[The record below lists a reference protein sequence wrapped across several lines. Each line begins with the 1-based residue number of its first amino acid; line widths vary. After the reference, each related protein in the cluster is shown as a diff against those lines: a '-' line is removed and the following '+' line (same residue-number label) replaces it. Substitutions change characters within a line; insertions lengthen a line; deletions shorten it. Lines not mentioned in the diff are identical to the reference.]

1 MRTLAVINQKGGVGK
16 TTTTVNVAAAL
27 ADSGCRVL
35 LVDLDP
41 QCHATLHLGFEAGG
55 EDTTTYDVLV
65 RGAELSQA
73 ARSVRE
79 GLTLVPSHLDL
90 VGAEVELVERVDR
103 LQILHNALRPVSTQ
117 YDVCLIDCPPS
128 LGLATVN
135 ALAATD
141 DVIIPLQPH
150 FLALQGLGRL
160 LETVTLVRDLMRPAL
175 RVAGVVLCMYDS
187 GTRLAQEVVDDVK
200 SFLEQ
205 ADAASVWYQ
214 ARVFD
219 TRIRRNIKLAES
231 PSFGQTIF
239 EYAPDSNGAED
250 YLRLAS
256 EILDLVTDSPP
267 PTPATALVLEEEPP
281 RLASAAAQVIS
292 APPDATPIAERIVA
306 ASADGA
312 GMEASPASVETS
324 DVVAAPVTPPPADES
339 LAAAETFAAA
349 ESLAAADPRPSAED
363 RTPATAE
370 RTSTQ

>member
-41 QCHATLHLGFEAGG
+41 QCHATLHLGFEVAD
-55 EDTTTYDVLV
+55 EDTTAYDVLV
-65 RGAELSQA
+65 RGAKLTDA

-90 VGAEVELVERVDR
+90 VGAEVELVEQVDR
-103 LQILHNALRPVSTQ
+103 LQILRNALRPVSAQ

-200 SFLEQ
+200 SFLDH

-239 EYAPDSNGAED
+239 EYAPESNGAED
-250 YLRLAS
+250 YLRLAT
-256 EILDLVTDSPP
+256 EILDLVTDSP

-281 RLASAAAQVIS
+281 PRPASAAAHVIT
-292 APPDATPIAERIVA
+292 APPDSTPIADRI
-306 ASADGA
+306 ASASAA
-312 GMEASPASVETS
+312 GSNP
-324 DVVAAPVTPPPADES
+324 
-339 LAAAETFAAA
+339 
-349 ESLAAADPRPSAED
+349 ED

-370 RTSTQ
+370 RTNT